1 MKNESALRSEQM
13 AADRRTIEML
23 NARIKEIE
31 IPAHYLREEKT
42 LSKLEA
48 SKHKS
53 EAN

>member
-1 MKNESALRSEQM
+1 M
-13 AADRRTIEML
+13 AADRRTIELL

-31 IPAHYLREEKT
+31 IPAHYLREEKN